1 MPERGAER
9 RRHVR
14 LTSRGGTA
22 ERFSGRSAGGLPEQA
37 VVADI
42 SESGI
47 RLAFAWPQGRTFP
60 LKSGDGLDF
69 QVRIEGS
76 ERSLSVHSTVRR
88 VTQDHGRGGMAV
100 GLEFAGLAPDVADAI
115 KRAVLNLA
123 FTKLRSAQE
132 APPVQPPRTLRS
144 KRASFEDTG
153 KFQPVKPAATQPPAA
168 PPPAR
173 TAAPGPAGQPAAS
186 GAGDAGKPPPRRRN
200 RQFLGE
206 ILVKQGAVEAGK
218 LEEILAR
225 GAEDRRP
232 LGQKL
237 AEQGLVDDVAIARA
251 LAEQAR
257 LPYLDMVKDAPEI
270 SKVAAFPREA
280 FVKNRAV
287 PVRDDGQTLL
297 VAMATLP
304 SLPLIERFEAACS
317 RRVRVGIAAERKIA
331 EWLRRLYN
339 VDSVPRQVQLRFKSE
354 FKVEYRFLDS
364 AGQVMNPDREATGQ
378 TRDLSARD
386 LTVVGPLPAWITPE
400 RIANE
405 NLKVEVQ
412 VECAD
417 ILDRIVLGCRPLSVE
432 PSERSGEFV
441 ISCFIEQFPPSG
453 QQVWDRL
460 CTLAST
466 IRFRPG
472 KMR

>member
-14 LTSRGGTA
+14 LTSRGSTTG
-22 ERFSGRSAGGLPEQA
+22 RFSGRGAAGLPQQA
-37 VVADI
+37 IIADI

-47 RLAFAWPQGRTFP
+47 RLAFEWSQGKPFP
-60 LKSGDGLDF
+60 LKAGDGLAF

-76 ERSLSVHSTVRR
+76 DRMLDVRSTVRR
-88 VTQDHGRGGMAV
+88 VTADHGRGGVGV
-100 GLEFAGLAPDVADAI
+100 GLEFSGLAPDVDAAL
-115 KRAVLNLA
+115 KKAVLNLA

-132 APPVQPPRTLRS
+132 APAAGAPKTLRS
-144 KRASFEDTG
+144 KRASFDESE
-153 KFQPVKPAATQPPAA
+153 PAAAAPAPQAA
-168 PPPAR
+168 PPPPAG
-173 TAAPGPAGQPAAS
+173 AAKPPAPG
-186 GAGDAGKPPPRRRN
+186 RRRN

-206 ILVKQGAVEAGK
+206 ILVKQGAVEAEK

-225 GAEDRRP
+225 GAEDKRP

-257 LPYLDMVKDAPEI
+257 LPYLDLVKDAPDL
-270 SKVAAFPREA
+270 KMAYAVPRGP
-280 FVKNRAV
+280 FVKHRCV

-297 VAMATLP
+297 VAMARLP
-304 SLPLIERFEAACS
+304 TIPMIEELEAVAG
-317 RRVRVGIAAERKIA
+317 RKVRAGIAPEDRLGD
-331 EWLRRLYN
+331 WLKRIYN
-339 VDSVPRQVQLRFKSE
+339 LAPAAREVKLRFKAE
-354 FKVEYRFLDS
+354 FRAEYRFLDA
-364 AGQVMNPDREATGQ
+364 AGQVMNPDREAAGL
-378 TRDLSARD
+378 TRDLSMRD

-400 RIANE
+400 RISTE
-405 NLKVEVQ
+405 NLKMEIQ

-432 PSERSGEFV
+432 PAERRGEFLMT
-441 ISCFIEQFPPSG
+441 CFIERFPPSG
-453 QQVWDRL
+453 QHVWERL

-472 KMR
+472 RDR